1 MKLTVVLA
9 CAAAALS
16 IAGCGTNST
25 QPASNAHHFERPYT
39 LRFYEVQQLD
49 SETIRLCGCDDVG
62 IEFCKRYP
70 VEQLTGL
77 LDSSDDTLSC
87 AKPEYALEG

>member
-16 IAGCGTNST
+16 VTGCGTNST

-39 LRFYEVQQLD
+39 LRFDDVQQLD

-62 IEFCKRYP
+62 IEFCQTRDAPKNSPWLR
-70 VEQLTGL
+70 L
-77 LDSSDDTLSC
+77 
-87 AKPEYALEG
+87 PEIFYMAGQMKEDQQ